1 MLIMEKKLAKIF
13 SNIFKVDENKI
24 TDIVSPDNLEN
35 WDSLSHM
42 DLVVS
47 IEEEFS
53 TRFSSDEI
61 IEMKNFKMIKEL
73 LASKI

>member
-1 MLIMEKKLAKIF
+1 MEKKLAKIF